1 MRRGKRGDS
10 WDNGKYI
17 FYRIYIIII
26 YNMLFD
32 LNFYIIF
39 SVLIIC
45 K

>member
-32 LNFYIIF
+32 FSFII
-39 SVLIIC
+39 
-45 K
+45 